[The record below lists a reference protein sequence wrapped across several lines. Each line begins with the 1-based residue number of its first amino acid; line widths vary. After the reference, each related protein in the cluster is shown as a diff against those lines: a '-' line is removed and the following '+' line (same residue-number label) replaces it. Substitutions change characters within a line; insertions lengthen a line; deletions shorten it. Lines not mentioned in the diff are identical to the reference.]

1 MLATKIR
8 HVQQLSV
15 AEMRM
20 LRWICGH
27 TRMDRVRNDD
37 IRDRL
42 EVAPIEE
49 KLVQH
54 RLSWFGHVQRRSP
67 EVPVHC
73 GVLRQANNMR
83 RGRGRL
89 KLTCGETIKRF
100 LKAWDIPRD
109 LYLNKST

>member
-1 MLATKIR
+1 MLYGAECWPTKIR

-15 AEMRM
+15 AEIRM

-37 IRDRL
+37 IRDCLEVRDRL

-54 RLSWFGHVQRRSP
+54 RLRWFDHVQRRPP
-67 EVPVHC
+67 EAPVHC
-73 GVLRQANNMR
+73 GVLSQANNMR
-83 RGRGRL
+83 RDRGRP
-89 KLTCGETIKRF
+89 KLT
-100 LKAWDIPRD
+100 
-109 LYLNKST
+109 